1 MTPDTSSFLFWL
13 AVALLVLLALD
24 LLVLGGAMTGG
35 MMGGMGAMMG
45 TPWGWVILLAVGVLI
60 IARLGP
66 RW

>member
-1 MTPDTSSFLFWL
+1 MEPGTLLFWL
-13 AVALLVLLALD
+13 AVAVLLLVALD

-35 MMGGMGAMMG
+35 MMGGIGAMMG
-45 TPWGWVILLAVGVLI
+45 TPWGWMILLAVVVLV